1 LKGKMGRILL
11 GKRVV
16 RCDGEKGQ
24 GKKNEIEKSQR
35 QIAHNYTSLKCCTT
49 LAMLKAA
56 FTNLTNYECY

>member
-1 LKGKMGRILL
+1 MGGILL

-24 GKKNEIEKSQR
+24 RKKNEIEKSQT
-35 QIAHNYTSLKCCTT
+35 QVAHNYTSLKCCTT

-56 FTNLTNYECY
+56 FANITN